1 MPNDDYNALSLAD
14 QLDQV
19 SRKYPDQVAI
29 RFLESLEEAKPS
41 VKLTYSSFVERIRA
55 TANLFAKLASSRPDI
70 ALIVSNTP
78 EAQIALWA
86 AEVAGTAMPINPL
99 LPDHHVGALLRAAG
113 STILI
118 VDNNL
123 ERARALL
130 KLAPD
135 VSQIFTLDS
144 GPLCIADAR
153 RLEVKDRFEQ
163 RATINSDDVVIAK
176 FHTGGTTGVPK
187 LALHKQS
194 NQMSA
199 ALGTIER
206 MQLVAGDII
215 INPLPLFHV
224 AGSICIALAPIL
236 AGACQLL
243 VTPLG
248 GRTPG
253 FFDQFWPIIS
263 RHSVSIVA
271 GVPTIISE
279 AAARLPET
287 APASVR
293 LVVTG
298 GAALSPAV
306 EKSMALY
313 FGIDVLLIYG
323 MTETAG
329 FIASRQAGEPAKAGW
344 LGHAAPGVEIRVHS
358 DPESPAGEFLE
369 AGVQGHIVIRGATVG
384 PGYAN
389 AKLNAGLFT
398 ADGWLKTG
406 DLGVMDTDGQLRLTG
421 RAKDIIIRSG
431 HNIEASAIE
440 EAALEHPSLIAAA
453 AVGAPD
459 AYAGEVPALF
469 VQAKPGHEIDQIE
482 LLNHL
487 GPLLERPAVPK
498 YLMVLEQLPLTAAGK
513 VYKPELAALATG
525 RVLQAL
531 LENDNLSWSTIE
543 TDGRVVVRVED
554 GEHRDRI
561 AKLLEPLMLQSEF
574 F

>member
-1 MPNDDYNALSLAD
+1 MLQDKRNALSLAD
-14 QLDQV
+14 QLDRV
-19 SRKYPDQVAI
+19 SRRYPDHVAI
-29 RFLESLEEAKPS
+29 RFLESIEEHGPEIE
-41 VKLTYSSFVERIRA
+41 LTYARFVQRIRA
-55 TANLFAKLASSRPDI
+55 TANLFAKLASTRPNI
-70 ALIVSNTP
+70 ALIVPNTP

-86 AEVAGTAMPINPL
+86 AEVAGKAMPINPL
-99 LPDHHVGALLRAAG
+99 LPDDHVGALLRAAG

-118 VDNNL
+118 VESDL
-123 ERARALL
+123 ERTTALR

-135 VSQIFTLDS
+135 VSHVFTLDS
-144 GPLCIADAR
+144 GPFCIADSR
-153 RLEVKDRFEQ
+153 QFEDRDHFKTHTT
-163 RATINSDDVVIAK
+163 TIHHDPVIAQ

-199 ALGTIER
+199 ALGAIER
-206 MQLVAGDII
+206 MCLVAGDII

-243 VTPLG
+243 VTRFG

-253 FFDQFWPIIS
+253 FFDQFWPIVS

-279 AAARLPET
+279 AAARLPEIV
-287 APASVR
+287 PASVR

-298 GAALSPAV
+298 GAALSPAI
-306 EKSMALY
+306 EKSISLY
-313 FGIDVLLIYG
+313 FGTDVLLIYG

-329 FIASRQAGEPAKAGW
+329 FIASRQAGESAKTGW
-344 LGHAAPGVEIRVHS
+344 LGQAAPGVEIRVRS
-358 DPESPAGEFLE
+358 DPESLDSSFLGT
-369 AGVQGHIVIRGATVG
+369 GVQGHIVIRGVTVG

-406 DLGVMDTDGQLRLTG
+406 DLGVMDADGQLRLTG

-431 HNIEASAIE
+431 HNLEASAIE

-469 VQAKPGHEIDQIE
+469 VQAKPGHKIDQNE
-482 LLNHL
+482 LLNFL
-487 GPLLERPAVPK
+487 SPLLERPAIPK
-498 YLMVLEQLPLTAAGK
+498 YLFVLEQLPLTAAGK
-513 VYKPELAALATG
+513 VYKPELAALATEQ
-525 RVLQAL
+525 VLQAIL
-531 LENDNLSWSTIE
+531 ANDKFTWTAIE
-543 TDGRVVVRVED
+543 ADGRVVVRVED
-554 GEHRDRI
+554 GEHRERI
-561 AKLLEPLMLQSEF
+561 TTLLEPLMLQLEF